1 MTSTPDKAAK
11 DVPWHAPLRVEDV
24 HEAGRH
30 VVLTADAATLKA
42 LAAFADVESVTGLQ
56 ATFDVTRRGKAGL
69 RVTGEVRAKVG
80 QTCVV
85 SLEPMQTEIAEAVD
99 VVYEVPKPEP
109 AAPSRAAPATAE
121 MPDTIAFED
130 EADPPE
136 PLIDGIADLG
146 ALATEF
152 LVLGIDPYP
161 RKPDASFEQPQGDP
175 GMAGPFA
182 ALAKLKHGD
191 GGEK

>member
-56 ATFDVTRRGKAGL
+56 ATFD
-69 RVTGEVRAKVG
+69 
-80 QTCVV
+80 
-85 SLEPMQTEIAEAVD
+85 
-99 VVYEVPKPEP
+99 
-109 AAPSRAAPATAE
+109 
-121 MPDTIAFED
+121 
-130 EADPPE
+130 
-136 PLIDGIADLG
+136 
-146 ALATEF
+146 
-152 LVLGIDPYP
+152 
-161 RKPDASFEQPQGDP
+161 GDP